1 MENSYYMI
9 YNTKAKE
16 YQFPNIFCQ
25 TEEEARKRLFDLI
38 GNDALKWRFKI
49 KKVTWSQGRKIQ
61 DGIIKNTK
69 ARRIMSELPKMSK
82 QQALDL
88 VSNYA

>member
-1 MENSYYMI
+1 MEENYYMI

-16 YQFPNIFCQ
+16 YQFPSIFCK

-49 KKVTWSQGRKIQ
+49 RAVSWSQGRKIQ
-61 DGIIKNTK
+61 DTIIKNAK
-69 ARRIMSELPKMSK
+69 AARIMNELPRINKR
-82 QQALDL
+82 QALEL
-88 VSNYA
+88 VNNYS